1 MNYNAYVFLLK
12 LKDRPKKYPKI
23 NLIGKYWH
31 TGIIYRNKV
40 YETFSNNKFNIS
52 NFNNKQFLNA
62 EFYLIKIKD
71 PKKLR
76 KFIELGLPC
85 DNFVNKVLNYKL
97 TKEKNIVRVNFK

>member
-1 MNYNAYVFLLK
+1 MNYNAYVFLLN

-40 YETFSNNKFNIS
+40 YKTFSNNKFNIS
-52 NFNNKQFLNA
+52 EFDEKRLVKA
-62 EFYLIKIKD
+62 EFYLIKINNSKRL
-71 PKKLR
+71 K
-76 KFIELGLPC
+76 KFITFGLPC

-97 TKEKNIVRVNFK
+97 TKKSNIIKVNFK